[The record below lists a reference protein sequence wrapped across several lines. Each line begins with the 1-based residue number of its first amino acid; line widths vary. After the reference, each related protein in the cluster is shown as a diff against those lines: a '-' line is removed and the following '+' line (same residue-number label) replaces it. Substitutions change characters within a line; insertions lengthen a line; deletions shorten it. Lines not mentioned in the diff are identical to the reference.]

1 MEDAWIKLYFKTFD
15 NMKSSELNKIMRL
28 LNFPDRFKKKGR
40 LAYYTLTHKTGAIV
54 LVGFYLDN
62 SIDPNSFF
70 VNYFAQCL
78 YVPFCT
84 YNFSLGD
91 RIGSY
96 WQIDRMPDLQDKI
109 NNIDVFNELN
119 TFEDFL
125 AILKKHPYYG
135 SKTGRD
141 VYFAFTNYILK
152 DYGKSEYFLDKIISL
167 KKRDNHNLFSHEIEN
182 AQFLKDCIEKCNYDK
197 GINQI
202 LLWQAQTING
212 LGLRLSRKESAYKK
226 CLREE

>member
-1 MEDAWIKLYFKTFD
+1 
-15 NMKSSELNKIMRL
+15 MKSSELNKIMRL

-96 WQIDRMPDLQDKI
+96 WQIDRKPDLQDKI
-109 NNIDVFNELN
+109 NNFDVFNELN
-119 TFEDFL
+119 TFEDLL

-152 DYGKSEYFLDKIISL
+152 DYGKSEYFLDKSNFRNTII
-167 KKRDNHNLFSHEIEN
+167 
-182 AQFLKDCIEKCNYDK
+182 
-197 GINQI
+197 
-202 LLWQAQTING
+202 
-212 LGLRLSRKESAYKK
+212 
-226 CLREE
+226 

>member
-1 MEDAWIKLYFKTFD
+1 
-15 NMKSSELNKIMRL
+15 MKSSELSKIMKKL
-28 LNFPDRFKKKGR
+28 IFPNKFKKKGR

-167 KKRDNHNLFSHEIEN
+167 RKRDHHNLFSYEIEN

>member
-1 MEDAWIKLYFKTFD
+1 
-15 NMKSSELNKIMRL
+15 MKSSESYKICHKLIFPNK
-28 LNFPDRFKKKGR
+28 FKKKGR
-40 LAYYTLTHKTGAIV
+40 LAYYTLSHKTGAMV

-62 SIDPNSFF
+62 AIDPNSFF

-78 YVPFCT
+78 YVPFST

-109 NNIDVFNELN
+109 NNFDVFNELN

-141 VYFAFTNYILK
+141 VYFAFNNYILK

-212 LGLRLSRKESAYKK
+212 LGLSLSI
-226 CLREE
+226 

>member
-1 MEDAWIKLYFKTFD
+1 
-15 NMKSSELNKIMRL
+15 MKSSELSKIMKKL
-28 LNFPDRFKKKGR
+28 IFPNKFKKKGR

-96 WQIDRMPDLQDKI
+96 WQIDRMLDLQDKI

-152 DYGKSEYFLDKIISL
+152 DYGKSLSFLDKIISL
-167 KKRDNHNLFSHEIEN
+167 RKKDDNYLFSHEIEN

-212 LGLRLSRKESAYKK
+212 LGLRLSLSETM
-226 CLREE
+226 

>member
-1 MEDAWIKLYFKTFD
+1 
-15 NMKSSELNKIMRL
+15 MKSSELNKIMRL

-70 VNYFAQCL
+70 VNYFVQCL

-84 YNFSLGD
+84 YNFSLGN

-96 WQIDRMPDLQDKI
+96 WQKDRVPELQDKI
-109 NNIDVFNELN
+109 NNFDVFNELN

-125 AILKKHPYYG
+125 AILKEHPYYG
-135 SKTGRD
+135 SRTGRD
-141 VYFAFTNYILK
+141 MNFALTYYLLK
-152 DYGKSEYFLDKIISL
+152 NYGKSEFFLDKIISL
-167 KKRDNHNLFSHEIEN
+167 RKRDDSYLFSHEIEN
-182 AQFLKDCIEKCNYDK
+182 ARLMRKCIESDDFNK
-197 GINQI
+197 GIGLI
-202 LLWQAQTING
+202 LQWQEQTING
-212 LGLRLSRKESAYKK
+212 IGLKIESVKS
-226 CLREE
+226 

>member
-96 WQIDRMPDLQDKI
+96 WQIDRMPDLQNKI
-109 NNIDVFNELN
+109 NNFDVFNELN

-135 SKTGRD
+135 LKTGRD

-167 KKRDNHNLFSHEIEN
+167 RKRDHHNLFSYEIEN

-212 LGLRLSRKESAYKK
+212 LGLRLSI
-226 CLREE
+226 

>member
-96 WQIDRMPDLQDKI
+96 WQIDRMPDIQDKI
-109 NNIDVFNELN
+109 NNFDVFNELN

-167 KKRDNHNLFSHEIEN
+167 RKRDHHNLFSYEIEN

-212 LGLRLSRKESAYKK
+212 LGLKLSI
-226 CLREE
+226 

>member
-1 MEDAWIKLYFKTFD
+1 
-15 NMKSSELNKIMRL
+15 MKSSELNKIMRL

-109 NNIDVFNELN
+109 NNFDVFNELN

-152 DYGKSEYFLDKIISL
+152 DYGKSVYFLDKIISL
-167 KKRDNHNLFSHEIEN
+167 RKKDDNYLFSHEIEN
-182 AQFLKDCIEKCNYDK
+182 ARLIKECNASGDSDK
-197 GINQI
+197 EMTLVLQ
-202 LLWQAQTING
+202 WQ
-212 LGLRLSRKESAYKK
+212 E
-226 CLREE
+226 

>member
-109 NNIDVFNELN
+109 NNFDVFNELN

-135 SKTGRD
+135 LKTGRD

-167 KKRDNHNLFSHEIEN
+167 RKRDHHYLFSYEIEN

-212 LGLRLSRKESAYKK
+212 LGLRLSI
-226 CLREE
+226 

>member
-78 YVPFCT
+78 YEPFCT

-109 NNIDVFNELN
+109 NNFDVFNELN

-135 SKTGRD
+135 LKTGRD

-167 KKRDNHNLFSHEIEN
+167 RKRDHHNLFSYEIEN

-212 LGLRLSRKESAYKK
+212 LGLRLSI
-226 CLREE
+226 

>member
-1 MEDAWIKLYFKTFD
+1 
-15 NMKSSELNKIMRL
+15 MKSSELSKIMKKL
-28 LNFPDRFKKKGR
+28 IFPNKFKKKGR

-109 NNIDVFNELN
+109 NNFDVFNELN

-167 KKRDNHNLFSHEIEN
+167 RKRDHHNLFSYEIEN

-212 LGLRLSRKESAYKK
+212 LGLRLSLSETM
-226 CLREE
+226 

>member
-28 LNFPDRFKKKGR
+28 LNFSDRFKKKGR

-96 WQIDRMPDLQDKI
+96 WQIDRMPDIQDKI
-109 NNIDVFNELN
+109 NNFDVFNELN

-167 KKRDNHNLFSHEIEN
+167 RKRDHHNLFSYEIEN

-212 LGLRLSRKESAYKK
+212 LGLRPSI
-226 CLREE
+226 

>member
-1 MEDAWIKLYFKTFD
+1 
-15 NMKSSELNKIMRL
+15 MKSSEFNKIMRL

-96 WQIDRMPDLQDKI
+96 WQIDSMPDLQDKI
-109 NNIDVFNELN
+109 NNFDVFNELN

-167 KKRDNHNLFSHEIEN
+167 RKRDHHNLFSYEIEN
-182 AQFLKDCIEKCNYDK
+182 AQFLKDCIEKYNYDK

-212 LGLRLSRKESAYKK
+212 LGLSLSI
-226 CLREE
+226 

>member
-1 MEDAWIKLYFKTFD
+1 
-15 NMKSSELNKIMRL
+15 MKSSELNKIMRL

-109 NNIDVFNELN
+109 NNFDVFNELN

-167 KKRDNHNLFSHEIEN
+167 RKRDHHNLFSYEIEN
-182 AQFLKDCIEKCNYDK
+182 AQFLKDCIEKYNYDK

-212 LGLRLSRKESAYKK
+212 LGLSLSI
-226 CLREE
+226 

>member
-1 MEDAWIKLYFKTFD
+1 
-15 NMKSSELNKIMRL
+15 MKSSELNKIMRL

-109 NNIDVFNELN
+109 NNFDVFNELN

-135 SKTGRD
+135 SKTERD

-152 DYGKSEYFLDKIISL
+152 DYGKSEFFLDKIISL
-167 KKRDNHNLFSHEIEN
+167 RKRDHHNLFSYEIEN

-212 LGLRLSRKESAYKK
+212 LGLSLSI
-226 CLREE
+226 

>member
-1 MEDAWIKLYFKTFD
+1 
-15 NMKSSELNKIMRL
+15 MKSSELNKIMRL

-109 NNIDVFNELN
+109 NNFDVFNELN

-182 AQFLKDCIEKCNYDK
+182 AQFLKDCIEKYNYDK

-212 LGLRLSRKESAYKK
+212 LGLSLSI
-226 CLREE
+226 

>member
-28 LNFPDRFKKKGR
+28 LNVPDRFKKKGR

-109 NNIDVFNELN
+109 NNFDVFNELN

-167 KKRDNHNLFSHEIEN
+167 RKRDHHNLFSYEIEN

-212 LGLRLSRKESAYKK
+212 LGLRLSI
-226 CLREE
+226 

>member
-109 NNIDVFNELN
+109 NNFDVFNELN

-125 AILKKHPYYG
+125 AVLKKHPYYG

-212 LGLRLSRKESAYKK
+212 LGLRLSI
-226 CLREE
+226 

>member
-1 MEDAWIKLYFKTFD
+1 
-15 NMKSSELNKIMRL
+15 MKSSELNKIMRL

-109 NNIDVFNELN
+109 NNFDVFNELN

-212 LGLRLSRKESAYKK
+212 LGLSLSI
-226 CLREE
+226 

>member
-1 MEDAWIKLYFKTFD
+1 
-15 NMKSSELNKIMRL
+15 MKSSELNKIMRL
-28 LNFPDRFKKKGR
+28 LNFPDRFMKKGR

-109 NNIDVFNELN
+109 NNFDVFNELN

-167 KKRDNHNLFSHEIEN
+167 RKRDHHNLFSYEIEN
-182 AQFLKDCIEKCNYDK
+182 AQILKDCIEKCNYDK

-202 LLWQAQTING
+202 LLWQEQTING
-212 LGLRLSRKESAYKK
+212 LGLKLSI
-226 CLREE
+226 